1 MRRSELLAALLALGI
16 LLSGTACSS
25 YSAEGPG
32 FYTGEVLTPE
42 GLESILAAVSEKEA
56 EVTDKYTPLTDENGA
71 EVLFWT
77 GSGKVWHISREC
89 PAIKRS
95 VNILTGNITAATEA
109 GKERA
114 CSVCG
119 KGGQSDKG

>member
-25 YSAEGPG
+25 YSAESPG

-56 EVTDKYTPLTDENGA
+56 EVTDRYTPLTDENGA

-89 PAIKRS
+89 PSLKRS
-95 VNILTGNITAATEA
+95 TNIKSGNKAAAEA
-109 GKERA
+109 EGKERV

-119 KGGQSDKG
+119 KGAKNNE